1 MSAERAGARD
11 HEYVLDEIDRQL
23 LTLLQKDGRLAYSEL
38 GNTTGLSAG
47 AVRARVLRL
56 QEDGILQ
63 VVGVTDPLRLGY
75 RNMAMLAIN
84 VEGDI
89 DATADAI
96 GEVDG
101 VIYVILAAGSVD
113 LLVEVIATSS
123 DELYE
128 IINRRLRTIPGVRTV
143 ETFMYYRIHTH
154 RFAWGVVPD

>member
-1 MSAERAGARD
+1 MSAEPAGTRH

-38 GNTTGLSAG
+38 GNATGLSAG

-84 VEGDI
+84 VDGDI
-89 DATADAI
+89 DETADAI
-96 GEVDG
+96 GKVDG

-128 IINRRLRTIPGVRTV
+128 IINRRLRTVPGVRTV